1 MREFEI
7 INDNYGT
14 PAGSP
19 PSEGLGEASIMENR
33 IFDSELEKLANKVIQ
48 MCSQVNQQVN
58 DALTALKDYDLK
70 LAKKVIGNDK
80 EIDTLDVKIDKLC
93 QKIFALQQPVARDLR
108 YILSALKINNDLERV
123 GDHAVNISKRIAP
136 LEDYRQLVSELGVD
150 NLAKET
156 SLLFADVLTLVESHE
171 LKYCQEIYRR
181 SSDLKEGCES
191 IAEKVLNEM
200 MHKSEVVIVA
210 SNILII
216 VNLIERIASYS
227 NNIAESITFVEE
239 GEIVKHRKK
248 D

>member
-1 MREFEI
+1 
-7 INDNYGT
+7 
-14 PAGSP
+14 
-19 PSEGLGEASIMENR
+19 MENR
-33 IFDSELEKLANKVIQ
+33 IFDSELEKLATKVIE

-58 DALTALKDYDLK
+58 DALTALMEYDLK

-80 EIDTLDVKIDKLC
+80 EIDTLDVKIDRLC

-136 LEDYRQLVSELGVD
+136 LKDYRQLVSDLGVD

-156 SLLFADVLTLVESHE
+156 SLLFADVLRLVESHD

-181 SSDLKEGCES
+181 SSDLKEGCEV
-191 IAEKVLNEM
+191 IAENVLNEM
-200 MHKSEVVIVA
+200 MLKSEVVVVA